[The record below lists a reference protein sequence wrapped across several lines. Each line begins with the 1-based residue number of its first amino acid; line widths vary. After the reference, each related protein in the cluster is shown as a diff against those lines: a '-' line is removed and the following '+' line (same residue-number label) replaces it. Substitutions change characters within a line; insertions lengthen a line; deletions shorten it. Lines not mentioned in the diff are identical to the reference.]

1 MNLDPEKLDVL
12 ASEVR
17 NAGAFARSRQA
28 DVRRTY
34 KKDGSV
40 LTEVDMAISHSLVGK
55 IHDLFPGAAVIS
67 EEEDTDASRD
77 AEWTFVLDPVD
88 GTDVYSQGL
97 PSFAVSLGLLDS
109 DRKPVGAYISA
120 PRFGIGTE
128 EMFVRLDPGKR
139 PMINGK
145 EIRLSGDKDDVV
157 QVTTGSKAFR
167 YLDFSSF
174 TGKIRLFGS
183 TILHMLSPA
192 VFSSIEAS
200 VAFSCYAWDIASAH
214 AVIRSLGM
222 DAVYPDGTA
231 VEYDDDF
238 LLEKS
243 PLRAPL
249 YTGTEKGRNKLIGML
264 PPIKQGI
271 S

>member
-40 LTEVDMAISHSLVGK
+40 LTEVDMVISHSLVGR

-77 AEWTFVLDPVD
+77 AEWTFILDPVD

-97 PSFAVSLGLLDS
+97 PSFAVSLGVLDS
-109 DRKPVGAYISA
+109 ERRPVGAYIAA
-120 PRFGIGTE
+120 PRFGIATE
-128 EMFVRLDPGKR
+128 EMMVRLDPGKR
-139 PMINGK
+139 PLLNGR
-145 EIRLSGDKDDVV
+145 EIVLSAGKDRIEEI
-157 QVTTGSKAFR
+157 TMSSKAFR
-167 YLDFSSF
+167 YLDFSRY
-174 TGKIRLFGS
+174 TGKIRVLGS
-183 TILHMLSPA
+183 SILHLIAPA
-192 VFSSIEAS
+192 VFSSIQGCITL
-200 VAFSCYAWDIASAH
+200 SCYVWDMVSSH

-222 DAVYPDGTA
+222 DAVFSDGSP
-231 VEYDDDF
+231 VEYDDAF
-238 LLEKS
+238 LIEKKA
-243 PLRAPL
+243 LKAPL
-249 YTGTEKGRNKLIGML
+249 YAGSREAREGLRRML
-264 PPIKQGI
+264 PPLR
-271 S
+271 